1 MVDLVVFFIL
11 VTSLQ
16 PTFVFITVCVCFFR
30 FLYHQSVTMVTD
42 ESEFGQKVAEGTLS
56 TSASCSDLSEDS
68 KGNIKGK

>member
-1 MVDLVVFFIL
+1 
-11 VTSLQ
+11 
-16 PTFVFITVCVCFFR
+16 
-30 FLYHQSVTMVTD
+30 MVTD